1 MNEDLQIRLQNFRN
15 SYNLTQEQVKY
26 EAAQVVRLKGKIT
39 QLEDDKKQLVKAV
52 GVIDKVITIISAN
65 GIGKIESIVSGG
77 LQLIWPDLSF
87 VVEKKEGVRGNS
99 YRLLLRKGNVTGPPM
114 STFGGGPV
122 NVCAFLL
129 RVIMIKRFKLAKFLA
144 VDESF
149 NNVSEHYLP
158 QVSAML
164 TRLCHDHGFKIFAV
178 THQPVLAA
186 SADVVYELVPGEL
199 PTLRKL
205 DALEISLL
213 GGKL

>member
-1 MNEDLQIRLQNFRN
+1 MFRT
-15 SYNLTQEQVKY
+15 SVSLTQEQVKY
-26 EAAQVVRLKGKIT
+26 EEAQIVRLKNKIT
-39 QLEDDKKQLVKAV
+39 QLEEDKKMLVKAV

-77 LQLIWPDLSF
+77 LQLVWPELSF
-87 VVEKKEGVRGNS
+87 VVEKKEGMRGNS
-99 YRLLLRKGNVTGPPM
+99 YRLLLRKGNVAGPPM

-144 VDESF
+144 LDEQF
-149 NNVSEHYLP
+149 NNVSEGYLP

-164 TRLCHDHGFKIFAV
+164 TRLCHDHGFTIFAV
-178 THQPVLAA
+178 THQPILAA
-186 SADVVYELVPGEL
+186 SADHVYELVPGEL

-205 DALEISLL
+205 TALEVSLL
-213 GGKL
+213 GGAQ

>member
-1 MNEDLQIRLQNFRN
+1 MTEELQIRLQNFRN
-15 SYNLTQEQVKY
+15 SYSLTQEQVKY
-26 EAAQVVRLKGKIT
+26 EAAQVVRLKGKIS
-39 QLEDDKKQLVKAV
+39 QLEEDKKMLVKAV

-77 LQLIWPDLSF
+77 LQLIWPDLNF

-114 STFGGGPV
+114 DTFGGGPV

-144 VDESF
+144 MDESF
-149 NNVSEHYLP
+149 NNVNGE
-158 QVSAML
+158 QNKRNVSML
-164 TRLCHDHGFKIFAV
+164 LHKLCTDHGFTIFAV
-178 THQPVLAA
+178 TGEELLTTAA
-186 SADVVYELVPGEL
+186 DHAYEAIPGNP

-213 GGKL
+213 GGK